1 MMTPLPS
8 AIHRIDPL
16 RAAMKRTF
24 TFSLIALFFVSIF
37 SARAQEF
44 YREPDFSEP
53 LFATETFSI
62 DPQLSERLRDLMII
76 TSQTYGVDMVTRA
89 KALAFALTLQP
100 QDEEVIVQ
108 NFRLKHG
115 LNTTATPE
123 IQSDLQT
130 FQVQQQLLPL
140 VDVLSSTEFDAKA
153 RIYLSDI
160 AQNVVTPHS
169 STQEVNLAWSNA
181 LPWLKIEDSMET
193 GSGMEVPATPLA
205 LESMTMAGLFIQAD
219 GTEES
224 KESRS
229 AYVARNMKGIEVTSS
244 VEHGNPKYPTTLTI
258 YGKMVPELES
268 ALHEVFKMFS
278 LRSLSIPS
286 GHRITINFGGKAH
299 SPAEGP
305 SAALLCALMLE
316 TMVTGEEIDPKFA
329 AIGDLNADGSVQ
341 PIYDIDE
348 RLRAAASFSNVT
360 HMCLP
365 AKNMAELAD
374 ILLLKGVNPLI
385 HTQIFSVET
394 YDDAKILALPPDKRP
409 EELNSAMEKFKELQ
423 VALARTNANAA
434 ISNASVF
441 ERLREV
447 VDLAPNHASAKML
460 LLRASNR
467 HPKTLTIGGSL
478 DYIGNHANS
487 QRDLISNRDI
497 FHPKTSEWVHA
508 LINYPDRAAQ
518 AYQNLMND
526 PEAREVLMRQGF

>member
-1 MMTPLPS
+1 
-8 AIHRIDPL
+8 
-16 RAAMKRTF
+16 MKRAIIPCLVAIS
-24 TFSLIALFFVSIF
+24 FSICSGQ
-37 SARAQEF
+37 AQEL
-44 YREPDFSEP
+44 YQEPDFAKP
-53 LFATETFSI
+53 LFDPETFSI

-89 KALAFALTLQP
+89 KALAFALTLKP
-100 QDEEVIVQ
+100 EDEEVIVQ

-115 LNTTATPE
+115 LETSATPE

-130 FQVQQQLLPL
+130 YQVQQQLLPL
-140 VDVLSSTEFDAKA
+140 VDVLGSAEFDAKA

-160 AQNVVTPHS
+160 AQNVMTPQS

-181 LPWLKIEDSMET
+181 LPWLKIESSTTET
-193 GSGMEVPATPLA
+193 GPGMELHAMPLA
-205 LESMTMAGLFIQAD
+205 QESVTMAGVFIQAD

-224 KESRS
+224 TESRS
-229 AYVARNMKGIEVTSS
+229 AYVARNMKGMEVTSS
-244 VEHGNPKYPTTLTI
+244 VEQGSPKYPTTLTI
-258 YGKMVPELES
+258 HGKMVPELES

-278 LRSLSIPS
+278 LRSLNIPS
-286 GHRITINFGGKAH
+286 GHRITISFGGKGH

-305 SAALLCALMLE
+305 SAALLCALILE

-348 RLRAAASFSNVT
+348 RLAAAASFSNLT

-374 ILLLKGVNPLI
+374 ILLLRGVNPLI

-394 YDDAKILALPPDKRP
+394 YDDAKSLALPADKRP
-409 EELNSAMEKFKELQ
+409 EELNAAMEKFKELQ

-434 ISNASVF
+434 ISNATVF
-441 ERLREV
+441 ERLKEV
-447 VDLAPNHASAKML
+447 VDLAPNHASAKMM

-467 HPKTLTIGGSL
+467 HPKTLTISGSL
-478 DYIGNHANS
+478 DYIGHHANN
-487 QRDLISNRDI
+487 QRDLISKRDI